1 MNLRLALVAL
11 VLAPSVGC
19 TWVRENM
26 GIKGHNE
33 QAKGGSPMGRV
44 SAEHLVGYLNAQA
57 DRLQSVS
64 YAEATVSA
72 REGWKPLPVL
82 RGNLAA
88 AQPRHFRMVAEG
100 GAIAAKVDMGS
111 NPDLFW
117 VSVRVPTQQPLF
129 VYASHNDFDTGKA
142 RLPGGMPFEPE
153 WVMQAM
159 GMTRFPMAPETGS
172 YSVAA
177 DERARTYTLS
187 WPAKTPGGLEV
198 RKEIVFAAD
207 DADSRRNQ
215 PQVKR
220 HVVRD
225 MKGKVICSAEVK
237 AAKTFEVGAVQ
248 PAEAGGAAPQRKRVD
263 VAQYPTEVELRWEEQ
278 KFEMTLKLDGARVNQ
293 SMSPEDTRR
302 LFDLPNQAGVNPINL
317 AEARFEMPR
326 R

>member
-19 TWVRENM
+19 TWIRENM
-26 GIKGHNE
+26 GIRPNGP
-33 QAKGGSPMGRV
+33 AKGGTPMGDV
-44 SAEHLVGYLNAQA
+44 SAKDLVAYLNGQA
-57 DRLQSVS
+57 DGLQSVS
-64 YAEATVSA
+64 YAEATVAA
-72 REGWKPLPVL
+72 REGWKPLPTL

-88 AQPRHFRMVAEG
+88 SQPRNFRMVAEG

-111 NPDLFW
+111 NPELFW

-129 VYASHNDFDTGKA
+129 VFASHNDFENGKA

-159 GMTRFPMAPETGS
+159 GMTKFP
-172 YSVAA
+172 VAGQYTVDR
-177 DERARTYTLS
+177 DERARTYTLR
-187 WPAKTPGGLEV
+187 WPAKTPGGVEV

-207 DADSRRNQ
+207 DADGKRNE

-220 HVVRD
+220 HVIRD

-237 AAKTFEVGAVQ
+237 AAKSFET
-248 PAEAGGAAPQRKRVD
+248 GGVDPGTKRPY

-278 KFEMTLKLDGARVNQ
+278 KFEMTLTLNGAKVNQ

-302 LFDLPNQAGVNPINL
+302 LFDLPNQAGINPINL

-326 R
+326 K